1 MMYFHKVFCRVFP
14 DYTSAAPFCY
24 NPSLFSVSIGLTTRM
39 KLNPGQQQAVEF
51 VQGPCLVLAGAGSGK
66 TRVIT
71 NKIAHLIRNVG
82 YQPRQIAAVT
92 FTNKAARE
100 MKARVAQTL
109 GRKEAKGLMISTFHT
124 LGLEIIKREYKALGM
139 KRNFSLFDDQDQLA
153 LLKELTFD
161 HLEEDKEL
169 LQQVISQI
177 SNWKNALLTPEQ
189 AKGQAKSERDHTFAE
204 CYRRYELHL
213 SSCNVLDFDD
223 LITKPTLLFARDEE
237 ARERWQQ
244 RIRYLLVD
252 EYQDTNTSQYQLV
265 KLLVGKR
272 AYFTV
277 VGDDDQ
283 SIYSWRGAQPKNLV
297 LLNEDFPEL
306 RVIKLEQNYRSSGCI
321 LNAANILI
329 ANNSHVFEKRLF
341 SNLGYGDPLKVI
353 VANNE
358 DHEAE
363 RVVGELIAHH
373 FINKTDYKDYAI
385 LYRGNHQSRIFEK
398 MLMQNRIPY
407 RISGGTSFFSRP
419 EIKDLLAYLRVL
431 TNREDDSA
439 FMRIVNTPRRGIGPA
454 TIQKLGEWANVR
466 DKSLYQASFDLGL
479 EQSLSG
485 QGLAA
490 LTNFTGWL
498 ADVEKLVEREP
509 LVAVRDLLHG
519 LDYQSWLFETS
530 ASPKAAEM
538 RMKNVDQLFSWMS
551 EMLEGDD
558 LNEPM
563 TLAQVVTRFTLRDM
577 MERGEEDEA
586 LDQVQLMTLHAS
598 KGLEFPHVFL
608 VGMEEGILPHQS
620 SIDENNVDE
629 ERRLA
634 YVGITRAQKSLFFTL
649 CRERRQYGELIRPEH
664 SRFLDELPQDDLRWD
679 DGKKIVKT
687 AEEKQQTGLRGVAGL
702 RAMLAKNKE

>member
-1 MMYFHKVFCRVFP
+1 
-14 DYTSAAPFCY
+14 
-24 NPSLFSVSIGLTTRM
+24 M
-39 KLNPGQQQAVEF
+39 KLNPGQQQAVEY

-71 NKIAHLIRNVG
+71 NKIAHLIRNTG

-100 MKARVAQTL
+100 MKERVAQTL

-139 KRNFSLFDDQDQLA
+139 KSNFSLFDDQDQLA

-169 LQQVISQI
+169 LQQLVSQI

-189 AKGQAKSERDHTFAE
+189 AKGLARSEREHTFAE

-213 SSCNVLDFDD
+213 NSCNVLDFDD
-223 LITKPTLLFARDEE
+223 LITKPTLLFARDEQ

-297 LLNEDFPEL
+297 QLSKDFPEL

-329 ANNSHVFEKRLF
+329 ANNPHVFEKQLF
-341 SNLGYGDPLKVI
+341 SNLGYGDPMKVI
-353 VANNE
+353 TANNE

-431 TNREDDSA
+431 TNPEDDSA
-439 FMRIVNTPRRGIGPA
+439 FLRVVNTPRRGIGPA
-454 TIQKLGEWANVR
+454 TIQKLGEWANTR

-479 EQSLSG
+479 GQTLSC

-498 ADVEKLVEREP
+498 AEVEKLVEREP
-509 LVAVRDLLHG
+509 LIAVRDLLHG

-538 RMKNVDQLFSWMS
+538 RMKNVDQLFSWMA

-577 MERGEEDEA
+577 MERGEEAEE

-598 KGLEFPHVFL
+598 KGLEFPYVFL

-620 SIDENNVDE
+620 SIDEDNVDE

-649 CRERRQYGELIRPEH
+649 CRERRQYGELIRPEP
-664 SRFLDELPQDDLRWD
+664 SRFLYELPQDDLHWD
-679 DGKKIVKT
+679 DGKKVVKT
-687 AEEKQQTGLRGVAGL
+687 AEEKQQAGLRGVAGL
-702 RAMLAKNKE
+702 KAMLAKKKEENG